1 MKTNRRTSSYLDNF
15 CAVESYQK
23 VYEKL
28 SPTAFDTSPIE
39 LVENRIQNSEF
50 QNEDLNCSKVFENSF
65 MFDSLSNQQTIFS
78 KGSLQSKAIGNESME
93 DFMKTIESAIKYF
106 GNGNN

>member
-1 MKTNRRTSSYLDNF
+1 MKTDKKTNSYSDNF

-23 VYEKL
+23 VCEKL
-28 SPTAFDTSPIE
+28 SPTAFDVSQIE
-39 LVENRIQNSEF
+39 LFENRIQNSKF
-50 QNEDLNCSKVFENSF
+50 QNEESNCSKVFENSF